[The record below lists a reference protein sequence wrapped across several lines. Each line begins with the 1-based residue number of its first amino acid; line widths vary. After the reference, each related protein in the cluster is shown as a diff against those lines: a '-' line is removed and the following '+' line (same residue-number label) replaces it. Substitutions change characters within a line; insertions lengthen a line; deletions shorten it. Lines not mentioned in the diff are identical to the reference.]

1 MVRFSILVPVYN
13 GEKYINECIDSIL
26 NQTYKN
32 FELIIVD
39 DGSTDNSGVIC
50 DEYAQKDS
58 RIRVIHQENKG
69 RYAARISCLNNVKG
83 EYVFFVDAD
92 DYIALDCL
100 EKINAQIENTSADV
114 VIFDYMMENSL
125 SKYEYISI
133 FPQYTDGCFFSAK
146 DKGEIYLQ
154 FFSTNTLNTLWHKV
168 FKASLLNVSEL
179 DIDCGVFQIG
189 EDAVLSA
196 PIYKNAENV
205 LYFKFAPY
213 YYRRNC
219 DGIVWSV
226 SLSKIAGWEKML
238 LEKHNFRVDVGMTDK
253 KSIAAFANYCIKLCK
268 DIVTVQSAL
277 NVSFKEIKQY
287 LNGFKEKVFCKEY
300 IECVDVKALTF
311 KMRIFY
317 WLFKFGLYRLLMM
330 IVNANNQRN

>member
-1 MVRFSILVPVYN
+1 MVRFSILVPIYN

-39 DGSTDNSGVIC
+39 DGSTDNSGAIC
-50 DEYAQKDS
+50 DGYAAKDD
-58 RIRVIHQENKG
+58 RIRVFHQENTG
-69 RYAARISCLNNVKG
+69 RYAARISCLNNVRG

-92 DYIALDCL
+92 DYIALDGL
-100 EKINAQIENTSADV
+100 EKINQQIESTSADV
-114 VIFDYMMENSL
+114 VIFDYMMENAL
-125 SKYEYISI
+125 SKYEYIST
-133 FPQYTDGCFFSAK
+133 FPQYNDGNLFKKK
-146 DKGEIYLQ
+146 DKEQIYLQ

-168 FKASLLNVSEL
+168 FKAGLLNINEL
-179 DIDCGVFQIG
+179 DDNHGVFQIG

-205 LYFKFAPY
+205 VYYKFAPY

-226 SLSKIAGWEKML
+226 SLSKINGWEKML
-238 LEKHNFRVDVGMTDK
+238 LEKHNFRIAVGMTDE
-253 KSIAAFANYCIKLCK
+253 KSVAAFANYCIKLCK
-268 DIVTVQSAL
+268 DIITVQSAS
-277 NVSFKEIKQY
+277 NISFKEIKQY

-300 IECVDVKALTF
+300 IKCVDVKALTF
-311 KMRIFY
+311 KMRVFY
-317 WLFKFGLYRLLMM
+317 WLFKLGLYRLLLTV
-330 IVNANNQRN
+330 VNANSKRN